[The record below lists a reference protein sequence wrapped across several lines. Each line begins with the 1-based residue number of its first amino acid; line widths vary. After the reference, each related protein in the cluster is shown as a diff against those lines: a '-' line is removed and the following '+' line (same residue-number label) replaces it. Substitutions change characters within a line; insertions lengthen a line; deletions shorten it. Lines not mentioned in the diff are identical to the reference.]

1 MRVALI
7 GATGYVGTAVCA
19 RLVDNGHHVIRLV
32 RTPTAT
38 EATNGSVSTVAGDA
52 LDGDALDRT
61 VAGVDAVIHALG
73 VGGRGDGADTT
84 LFSDSV
90 RLTLAAMERNDVR
103 RIVCLSNIG
112 AGGSGGAFANRF
124 VIPVF
129 LRWLRP
135 IISDK
140 DRMEALLA
148 ASHADWV
155 SVRLPNVVDGPDTE
169 LVTNADGRGLKHR
182 INLAAAAGFL
192 VEQVGT
198 DEHVRAAVCVAN
210 R

>member
-7 GATGYVGTAVCA
+7 GATGYVGKAVYA
-19 RLVDNGHHVIRLV
+19 HLVDDGHHVIRLV
-32 RTPTAT
+32 RNPDPT
-38 EATNGSVSTVAGDA
+38 EATSDLVSTVAGDA
-52 LDGDALDRT
+52 LDGEALDRT
-61 VAGVDAVIHALG
+61 ITGADAVIHALG
-73 VGGRGDGADTT
+73 VGGRGDGTDTT

-90 RLTLAAMERNDVR
+90 RLTLAAMERHHVR

-124 VIPVF
+124 VIPIF

-135 IISDK
+135 IIADK
-140 DRMEALLA
+140 DRMETILA
-148 ASHADWV
+148 ASDTDWV
-155 SVRLPNVVDGPDTE
+155 SVRLPNVVDGPDTA

-182 INLAAAAGFL
+182 INLTAAARFL
-192 VEQVGT
+192 VEQLGT
-198 DEHVRAAVCVAN
+198 DEHVRTAVCVAN

>member
-7 GATGYVGTAVCA
+7 GATGYVGTAVCS
-19 RLVDNGHHVIRLV
+19 RLVEDGHHVIRLV
-32 RTPTAT
+32 RNPDLT
-38 EATNGSVSTVAGDA
+38 EATNEVSTVSGDA

-73 VGGRGDGADTT
+73 VGGRGDGTDTT

-90 RLTLAAMERNDVR
+90 RLTLAAMDRNDVR
-103 RIVCLSNIG
+103 RIVCLSNMG

-135 IISDK
+135 IIADK

-155 SVRLPNVVDGPDTE
+155 SVRLPDVVDGPDTA
-169 LVTNADGRGLKHR
+169 LITNADGRGLKHR
-182 INLAAAAGFL
+182 INLSAAARFL
-192 VEQVGT
+192 VEQVEI
-198 DEHVRAAVCVAN
+198 DEHVRTAVCVAN

>member
-7 GATGYVGTAVCA
+7 GATGYVGKAVCA
-19 RLVDNGHHVIRLV
+19 HLVDDGHHVIRLV
-32 RTPTAT
+32 RNPDLT
-38 EATNGSVSTVAGDA
+38 EATNELVFTVAGDA

-61 VAGVDAVIHALG
+61 IAGVDAVIHALG
-73 VGGRGDGADTT
+73 VGGRGDGTNTT
-84 LFSDSV
+84 LFSESV
-90 RLTLAAMERNDVR
+90 RLTLAAMERHHVR

-124 VIPVF
+124 VIPIF

-135 IISDK
+135 IIADK

-148 ASHADWV
+148 ASDTDWV
-155 SVRLPNVVDGPDTE
+155 SVRLPNVVDGPVTA

-182 INLAAAAGFL
+182 INLAAAARFL
-192 VEQVGT
+192 VEQLGT